1 VQVISRSVVLRGC
14 SIALCL
20 AALSG
25 CDLATTDAGPPEP
38 GVVEA
43 TTQGPAG
50 APPGSCWGRTVSPAV
65 IETVTEQVQVQ
76 PAQISATGEI
86 QSLPIYRT
94 DTRQKILAP
103 RTDNWFQT
111 PCADQMTPQFVST
124 LQRALEARGVYAGAI
139 SGQYDQPTR
148 KAMRIYQISA
158 GGPDS
163 PILALTTARG
173 LGLIA
178 VDRKTLE

>member
-1 VQVISRSVVLRGC
+1 
-14 SIALCL
+14 
-20 AALSG
+20 
-25 CDLATTDAGPPEP
+25 
-38 GVVEA
+38 
-43 TTQGPAG
+43 
-50 APPGSCWGRTVSPAV
+50 
-65 IETVTEQVQVQ
+65 VTEQVQVQ

-139 SGQYDQPTR
+139 SGQYDQATR